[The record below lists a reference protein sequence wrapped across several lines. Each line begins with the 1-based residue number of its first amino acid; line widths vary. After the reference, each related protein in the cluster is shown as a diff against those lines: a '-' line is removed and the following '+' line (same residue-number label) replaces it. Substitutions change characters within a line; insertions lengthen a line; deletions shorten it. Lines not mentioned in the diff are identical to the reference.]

1 MNKTLL
7 DEFAMAA
14 MGALLSGPGDYD
26 EPIIAALAYDMA
38 VAMMAERARRKAEEE
53 L

>member
-14 MGALLSGPGDYD
+14 MGALLSGPDDWD
-26 EPIIAALAYDMA
+26 ETLTARAAYDMA
-38 VAMMAERARRKAEEE
+38 VAMMAERARRKAEE
-53 L
+53 